1 MFKGEYEPAGFA
13 LNLARKDIGLA
24 TELAKEFDVPMP
36 IANLS
41 EQLAIQAMNRGWGE
55 HDSTSVV
62 KLQEEMAGVEIRAD
76 IDVAKAAKFITT
88 LPDE

>member
-1 MFKGEYEPAGFA
+1 M
-13 LNLARKDIGLA
+13 NLARKDIGLA

-88 LPDE
+88 HPDE